1 MSSLK
6 DYLNNIQRGLK
17 TLFGKHYLIHTVI
30 LLISIVFIGVES
42 YFLAYDYIL
51 PEFRSIIL
59 FGISIGHCYIILLI
73 LAINSKI
80 RYLFIESKWRWVL
93 TPILFLT
100 LSSMF
105 YVFFSNSVFNP
116 VYGSIMVFYL
126 SNIVLN
132 YFSFIWLIIQIIS
145 ISFLFGGLVFGQSR
159 LKVVDKESDSSY
171 KKFAYVIPFIIGI
184 LAISFSG
191 IIIKPVVDFIYANIP
206 DPTFITK
213 SYIETILYSV
223 LYVYSTVMLLITL
236 YGLIKNNQTIYS
248 FIPLFYLLTL
258 IYMFYQ
264 LTSLYL
270 NGAELSQG
278 VGLAI
283 IDILLLIL
291 LTFYSL
297 QSIISKLHNQNTKII
312 NEVSLMFALFA
323 VVVIYLSNIYVTI
336 LNSIQGDLPYII
348 GSVSAHLILFIISPI
363 IFIPLSL
370 VLMAGYKHKE

>member
-1 MSSLK
+1 
-6 DYLNNIQRGLK
+6 
-17 TLFGKHYLIHTVI
+17 
-30 LLISIVFIGVES
+30 
-42 YFLAYDYIL
+42 
-51 PEFRSIIL
+51 
-59 FGISIGHCYIILLI
+59 
-73 LAINSKI
+73 
-80 RYLFIESKWRWVL
+80 
-93 TPILFLT
+93 
-100 LSSMF
+100 
-105 YVFFSNSVFNP
+105 
-116 VYGSIMVFYL
+116 MVFYL

-132 YFSFIWLIIQIIS
+132 YFSFIWLIIQIIL